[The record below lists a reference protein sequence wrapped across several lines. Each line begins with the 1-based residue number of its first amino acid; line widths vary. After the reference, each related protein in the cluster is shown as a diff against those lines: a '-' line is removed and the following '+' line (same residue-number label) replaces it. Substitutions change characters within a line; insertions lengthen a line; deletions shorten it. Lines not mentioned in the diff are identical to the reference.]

1 MIQILAEIKKASM
14 RKSASGDSVYQLIL
28 ECEDDQIMDLGKLLA
43 QTLVVV
49 TITQEGEDE

>member
-14 RKSASGDSVYQLIL
+14 RKAASGDSVYQLIL
-28 ECEDDQIMDLGKLLA
+28 ECEDDQIMDLGKLPA

-49 TITQEGEDE
+49 TISQEGEDG